1 MKVYMISHAEME
13 MLDSIRHWLSEIINK
28 QKLAKSQQ
36 HTAADFANA
45 HHSGGIQ
52 TRPTGAAATRCN
64 SWRNLGS
71 SCT

>member
-36 HTAADFANA
+36 HTAADFAIDLSEILESAMCAELQAND
-45 HHSGGIQ
+45 
-52 TRPTGAAATRCN
+52 T
-64 SWRNLGS
+64 
-71 SCT
+71 